1 VTAATAYD
9 DPKTGITYILILG
22 QSIYMGDR
30 MNTSLLCP
38 NQLRTNNIMV
48 DDIPKHLA
56 PQSKPSTHS
65 IICSNEDM
73 ILPLSLKGV
82 ISYIDTRTPSQE
94 ELDTCKWITL
104 TNEHDWDPHS
114 EFFQEQEN
122 NFDALQDRHHRHNE
136 RQIYSVLSEYN
147 QSRLHETIYKQLSDA
162 YDDNS
167 YITLQVATTM
177 TSKRG
182 LNMNAE
188 TLSNNWCI
196 GLEAAKK
203 TLQVTTQKGIR
214 NVLHPYPIEKRFR
227 TKQAQFRYKQLSGRH
242 GRFYTDTFFSN
253 TPSINGCKMAQL
265 YINDLTFTKVYPMK
279 TKSQTSETLSAFI
292 HDVGIPTII
301 HSDDA
306 NELMHG
312 KFRQLC
318 KDYSITSTFTEPYS
332 PWQNRA
338 EGGIREIK

>member
-1 VTAATAYD
+1 
-9 DPKTGITYILILG
+9 
-22 QSIYMGDR
+22 
-30 MNTSLLCP
+30 
-38 NQLRTNNIMV
+38 
-48 DDIPKHLA
+48 
-56 PQSKPSTHS
+56 
-65 IICSNEDM
+65 M

-122 NFDALQDRHHRHNE
+122 NFDALQDRHHHHNE

-338 EGGIREIK
+338 EGGI

>member
-1 VTAATAYD
+1 VSAFTDTHEVIHDVPIVTAATAYD

-38 NQLRTNNIMV
+38 NQLRMNNIMV

-65 IICSNEDM
+65 IICSDEDM

-122 NFDALQDRHHRHNE
+122 NFDALQSHHYHHNE
-136 RQIYSVLSEYN
+136 RQIHSVLSEYN
-147 QSRLHETIYKQLSDA
+147 QNRLHETIYKQLSDA

-177 TSKRG
+177 TSKCG

-227 TKQAQFRYKQLSGRH
+227 TKQAQFCYKQL
-242 GRFYTDTFFSN
+242 
-253 TPSINGCKMAQL
+253 
-265 YINDLTFTKVYPMK
+265 
-279 TKSQTSETLSAFI
+279 
-292 HDVGIPTII
+292 
-301 HSDDA
+301 
-306 NELMHG
+306 
-312 KFRQLC
+312 
-318 KDYSITSTFTEPYS
+318 
-332 PWQNRA
+332 
-338 EGGIREIK
+338 

>member
-1 VTAATAYD
+1 
-9 DPKTGITYILILG
+9 
-22 QSIYMGDR
+22 
-30 MNTSLLCP
+30 
-38 NQLRTNNIMV
+38 
-48 DDIPKHLA
+48 
-56 PQSKPSTHS
+56 
-65 IICSNEDM
+65 M

-94 ELDTCKWITL
+94 ELDMCKWT
-104 TNEHDWDPHS
+104 
-114 EFFQEQEN
+114 
-122 NFDALQDRHHRHNE
+122 
-136 RQIYSVLSEYN
+136 
-147 QSRLHETIYKQLSDA
+147 DA

-292 HDVGIPTII
+292 HYVGIPTII

-312 KFRQLC
+312 KFRQ
-318 KDYSITSTFTEPYS
+318 
-332 PWQNRA
+332 
-338 EGGIREIK
+338 